1 MVGSVDK
8 SYGINVAKL
17 ANLPQEVINRSY
29 ELLDLYESND
39 KKKEKRVKQLELNF
53 DGEKVDELRGIWQ
66 SSSDFPLYDKLTFD
80 GDFMCIQKDNC
91 DTYININYISAIV
104 VKKYSQEEE

>member
-1 MVGSVDK
+1 MDGSVDK

-53 DGEKVDELRGIWQ
+53 DGEKVDELREYIKTIN
-66 SSSDFPLYDKLTFD
+66 PYEVTP
-80 GDFMCIQKDNC
+80 IEA
-91 DTYININYISAIV
+91 INILDKIKNLSN
-104 VKKYSQEEE
+104 K